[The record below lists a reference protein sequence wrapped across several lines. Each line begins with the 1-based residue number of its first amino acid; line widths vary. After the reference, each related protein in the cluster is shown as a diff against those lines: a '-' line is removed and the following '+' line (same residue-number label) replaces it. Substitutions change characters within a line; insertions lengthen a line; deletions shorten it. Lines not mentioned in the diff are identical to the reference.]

1 MNNFYIYQ
9 YVRAKASK
17 YGPVGS
23 PYYIGKGRAKR
34 AWRLGGRSVQR
45 PLNKDQVVIV
55 AEMLSETEAFTM
67 ETSLILTHG
76 RIDLGTGYLRNRTNG
91 GEGNS
96 GRVISEET
104 RRKMSIAKKLIDIQK
119 NVVIPLPELKE
130 VNKQMIAGYEQAFL
144 FFGLA
149 QGGLIFLLALLMVKM
164 AEASITWSKCLRIL
178 DNPASK

>member
-104 RRKMSIAKKLIDIQK
+104 RRKMSIAKKGKKLK
-119 NVVIPLPELKE
+119 PETCRKMSESRKGRRLTE
-130 VNKQMIAGYEQAFL
+130 SWRRNIGNGNKGVSRRRPPHSIETRNK
-144 FFGLA
+144 
-149 QGGLIFLLALLMVKM
+149 ISVSVKRSW
-164 AEASITWSKCLRIL
+164 EEGRRWS
-178 DNPASK
+178 